1 MFAVVKIGSAQY
13 KVVVGDEIDVPLM
26 EGAVGESVTFPDVLL
41 VSENEKTKIGTP
53 RVVGAKVKA
62 TVVLHFK
69 GEKVDVRRFKSK
81 VRERRHV
88 GFRPQLTKLRI
99 TDIHA

>member
-26 EGAVGESVTFPDVLL
+26 EGEAGASVTFPEVLL
-41 VSENEKTKIGTP
+41 VSENNETKIGTP

-62 TVVLHFK
+62 TVVSHFK